1 MFRMLDAGNRRTQ
14 KILQRTTFYYA
25 RYLRYISTQQ
35 DFNQCSQAYEADE
48 QIKEVLKLLEGV
60 VTIWAEA
67 LAKDRLG
74 RLASQHELAGAYQAN
89 EQVPKVVEPMDHVFM
104 AEARVFRDDHPSQ
117 IVHPFRYMFPGIHVT
132 VDTVVAVLRRFCYIS
147 RPGAI
152 VAPL

>member
-1 MFRMLDAGNRRTQ
+1 MLDAGNRRTQ
-14 KILQRTTFYYA
+14 KVFQRTTFYFA
-25 RYLRYISTQQ
+25 QYLRYASTQQ
-35 DFNQCSQAYEADE
+35 DFNQCSQAYAADG
-48 QIKEVLKLLEGV
+48 QIKEAVKLLEGV

-67 LAKDRLG
+67 LAKDPLG

-89 EQVPKVVEPMDHVFM
+89 EQVPKVVEPMEHVFV

-117 IVHPFRYMFPGIHVT
+117 IVYPFRYTFPRIHVA
-132 VDTVVAVLRRFCYIS
+132 VDTVVAVLRRSCCIS